1 MQIPYETTARPDTG
15 LYNAKLGIWLFLASE
30 VMLFGGLF
38 SAYIFLRM
46 GADDGYWPTGLL
58 NVPVG
63 TMNTAILI
71 ASSVTVV
78 LAWAALK
85 MRQWAQYKLYMGIT
99 IVCALVFLIVKVA
112 YEWPEKYQH
121 FGAFIKKDKWEQYED
136 YLGNKHI
143 LEHNLNHK
151 KKVPPRAEITGH
163 LHAVEVTGPKE
174 ALDRFAGEHHLDV
187 TPAKAD
193 PAHGHDAKEPV
204 YLVGAHH
211 GMSPGTAEDLLKIN
225 GVKPVAFEVQLDAVN
240 ADPKSDDNLKAHFIP
255 RKRSDKVATIKAED
269 ISSWSAFVPKHSS
282 YFAVYFTITGLHGLH
297 VLGGAIV
304 FIYFFFCG
312 ETLYRKNPE
321 HMANRIEVSGLFWHF
336 VDLVW
341 IFVFPIFYLL

>member
-38 SAYIFLRM
+38 SAYVFLRL
-46 GADDGYWPTGLL
+46 GADDGYWPMGLL
-58 NVPVG
+58 NVPIG

-85 MRQWAQYKLYMGIT
+85 MRQWAKYKFYMLIT
-99 IVCALVFLIVKVA
+99 IICGIIFLAVKLTL
-112 YEWPEKYQH
+112 EWPEKFVH
-121 FGAFIKKDKWEQYED
+121 FGAFIKKDKWAEYEA
-136 YLGNKHI
+136 YLGN
-143 LEHNLNHK
+143 EHRTKLGLS
-151 KKVPPRAEITGH
+151 PRPEISGH
-163 LHAVEVTGPKE
+163 LHAVEVAVAPEKKGDFDSFLIK
-174 ALDRFAGEHHLDV
+174 HHLV
-187 TPAKAD
+187 AEAGTD
-193 PAHGHDAKEPV
+193 PAHPVLVVKDDHGHGPRPSIAEK
-204 YLVGAHH
+204 LVRI
-211 GMSPGTAEDLLKIN
+211 P
-225 GVKPVAFEVQLDAVN
+225 GVKAVAYEVELDAVN
-240 ADPKSDDNLKAHFIP
+240 ADPTSPDNDRPHFIP

-269 ISSWSAFVPKHSS
+269 ISSWSAFAPKHSS

-297 VLGGAIV
+297 VLGGVII
-304 FIYFFFCG
+304 FIYFYLFG
-312 ETLYRKNPE
+312 EKLYRKNPE
-321 HMANRIEVSGLFWHF
+321 HMANRVEVSGLFWHF